1 MVEKILVPTDG
12 SESSLRAAQFTAEL
26 VKIKPEITTII
37 FTVDRVPLQFLE
49 RDLYWIASDMSEKS
63 RHIKEVFEELRQTNL
78 NKASSYFKRNGLKVW
93 YDYSYGNPAE
103 EIAAYARKNNVD
115 MIIMGTRGLSAIKE
129 VFLGSV
135 SHKVLQL
142 ASCPV
147 VLVK

>member
-12 SESSLRAAQFTAEL
+12 SESSLRAAQFAAEL
-26 VKIKPEITTII
+26 VKIKPEIKTII

-49 RDLYWIASDMSEKS
+49 RDLYWIASDMGEKS
-63 RHIKEVFEELRQTNL
+63 RHIEEVFEELRQTNL

-103 EIAAYARKNNVD
+103 EIAAYAHKNNVD

>member
-1 MVEKILVPTDG
+1 MCIRD
-12 SESSLRAAQFTAEL
+12 S
-26 VKIKPEITTII
+26 I